1 MVVVNHVTTRSLC
14 NQWQNWHNNKI
25 RHIRNAKDITDME
38 YVFLELVI
46 LNGCWAKVI
55 FSEINSMI
63 KQMILFFN
71 ALKTSFKTV
80 KLKNYSVGSKQ
91 TTVNTKN
98 APDKQMKIKQTLFCR
113 RIFLRS
119 FRRFYRR
126 DILKGS
132 PDPNNFNFGIN
143 VGKSRIRH
151 RSSMRERLWNWTRS
165 SSIDFESIQQII
177 IQFKSRSMSDPT
189 LSDNLFEKIK
199 WLGAGLNIQ
208 IFIQIILSRI
218 VTVSFLDGGNPKSSN
233 FFFSSACN
241 DIFHS

>member
-1 MVVVNHVTTRSLC
+1 MGYEWNGIHCKGCQMDRTGFIWTLTVCNGGGHVTIRSLC
-14 NQWQNWHNNKI
+14 NPWQNWHKSKI
-25 RHIRNAKDITDME
+25 HHIQNAKDITDII
-38 YVFLELVI
+38 YVFLVLVI

-71 ALKTSFKTV
+71 VLKTSFKFD

-98 APDKQMKIKQTLFCR
+98 APAKQTKIKQTLFCR

-151 RSSMRERLWNWTRS
+151 GT
-165 SSIDFESIQQII
+165 
-177 IQFKSRSMSDPT
+177 T
-189 LSDNLFEKIK
+189 L
-199 WLGAGLNIQ
+199 
-208 IFIQIILSRI
+208 
-218 VTVSFLDGGNPKSSN
+218 
-233 FFFSSACN
+233 
-241 DIFHS
+241 